1 MKKIFLTIL
10 TSGTRANNKLHVI
23 RIHFKVNNMKTIT
36 IFLTRIYRSVLPSSA
51 HEEIVWKDL
60 KNLFDKMQWRFGV
73 FEKEKHIESSFE
85 IDKDISSTFHY
96 MIYNENHHCRTL
108 VANKYP
114 THLTSNIFILAS
126 HFNNLLQTGRVKI
139 NVDDQYIEYHTKCDL
154 LLPLL
159 YPGELRSQITRHY
172 GVSKDIYWA
181 FQKLIFENE
190 EPPIIIADLLKMKET
205 EKKNLTDD

>member
-1 MKKIFLTIL
+1 MQ
-10 TSGTRANNKLHVI
+10 
-23 RIHFKVNNMKTIT
+23 TIT

-126 HFNNLLQTGRVKI
+126 HFNNLLQNGTVKI
-139 NVDDQYIEYHTKCDL
+139 KGKNIMIEALEDVDIKA
-154 LLPLL
+154 
-159 YPGELRSQITRHY
+159 GRNI
-172 GVSKDIYWA
+172 
-181 FQKLIFENE
+181 
-190 EPPIIIADLLKMKET
+190 
-205 EKKNLTDD
+205 NLTSGSGRIVLKGNKIDRDTFSGNLSGALSFTAKAFAPTIALLG